1 VQNFVQVNLKKDEN
15 MLEGAKNKTNKQT
28 KKQTKKNPKPSVI

>member
-15 MLEGAKNKTNKQT
+15 MLEGAKNKTKTNKQ
-28 KKQTKKNPKPSVI
+28 KKKPQTFSYLES